1 MYFWPLIISFLIIAS
16 AELGDKTQLLALGF
30 ATKYPVIKVL
40 GAVALAT
47 SILMALAVLLGG
59 AINRVVPEFYLQLF
73 TGIIFIFFGLW
84 TIFAGEKEE
93 DGSAAGKNPFWII
106 FSAFF
111 IAELG
116 DKTQLAT
123 FALAAEYGRPIQVWL
138 GATLGM
144 IGINSIAIYAGSW
157 IKRYLTDEH
166 IKWIGAATFL
176 IFGLWTLLSLFI
188 F

>member
-1 MYFWPLIISFLIIAS
+1 MNIWPFMISFFMITM

-40 GAVALAT
+40 GAVSLAT

-59 AINRVVPEFYLQLF
+59 AINRIIPEYYLQLF
-73 TGIIFIFFGLW
+73 IGIIFIFFGVW
-84 TIFAGEKEE
+84 TIFGKEKVEDNAKAGR
-93 DGSAAGKNPFWII
+93 NPFWIV

-111 IAELG
+111 LAELG

-123 FALAAEYGRPIQVWL
+123 FALTAEYGKPFQVWF

-144 IGINSIAIYAGSW
+144 IGVNAVAVLFGSW

-166 IKWIGAATFL
+166 IKWIGAAVFI
-176 IFGLWTLLSLFI
+176 IFGIWTLVSLI
-188 F
+188 IE